1 MQVCQAVAASSRNSI
16 ASRSTSRGRSAAS
29 RSNRM
34 SREPDRLKMAEHQNA
49 DADCDNAMQRKQS
62 VVNLSTHHIAYGV
75 SSSTLTMPMAMLSAR
90 WPDPPGS
97 VQSRVAVI
105 VMAGRFD
112 PGVPGERE
120 NSERSSDQTNV
131 GERGRPQWRRLRQV
145 FACSRLKVANSVSRT
160 A

>member
-1 MQVCQAVAASSRNSI
+1 
-16 ASRSTSRGRSAAS
+16 
-29 RSNRM
+29 
-34 SREPDRLKMAEHQNA
+34 MAEHQNA

-90 WPDPPGS
+90 LPDPPGS